1 MKRAAVPSILCA
13 VMLLAVAIIAEPQ
26 QGAKIPRIGFLNA
39 GSDTTSLKGF
49 LQEFRNLGYVE
60 GKNVAIESRF
70 ANGKLDRLPALANEL
85 VGLKVDVLVTGGF
98 NDALAA
104 KNATKTIPVVFLG
117 VVTDPVGSG
126 LVNSLSRP
134 GGNVTGF
141 TTIRGGVGR
150 QTSGATQRNHSEP
163 YTRCRSVGF
172 TGSRD

>member
-1 MKRAAVPSILCA
+1 MTKAAVPSILSA

-98 NDALAA
+98 TTHSPPRTLQR
-104 KNATKTIPVVFLG
+104 
-117 VVTDPVGSG
+117 
-126 LVNSLSRP
+126 LSP
-134 GGNVTGF
+134 SSF
-141 TTIRGGVGR
+141 WE
-150 QTSGATQRNHSEP
+150 S
-163 YTRCRSVGF
+163 
-172 TGSRD
+172 